1 HRHELSEQL
10 NTIEDQFN
18 ELKIRIAGQN
28 VKQQKHELMKQIDE
42 WEYESIEKIR
52 QVANE
57 VRRELSLSV
66 TKVVTDLDFKLNRL
80 TEQIVKFRKDEDIAE
95 TDIQVFNEELQRLKT
110 NLKNPLNF
118 KIKRDSTSFINKI
131 HLGIK
136 GKSYVL
142 VELTRI
148 KRVYLEAS

>member
-1 HRHELSEQL
+1 MATKTDEKFCVTCKKTKNTVKCSGCSTDFCSDHIVEHRNELSEQL

-110 NLKNPLNF
+110 NLKNSLNF
-118 KIKRDSTSFINKI
+118 K
-131 HLGIK
+131 
-136 GKSYVL
+136 
-142 VELTRI
+142 
-148 KRVYLEAS
+148 